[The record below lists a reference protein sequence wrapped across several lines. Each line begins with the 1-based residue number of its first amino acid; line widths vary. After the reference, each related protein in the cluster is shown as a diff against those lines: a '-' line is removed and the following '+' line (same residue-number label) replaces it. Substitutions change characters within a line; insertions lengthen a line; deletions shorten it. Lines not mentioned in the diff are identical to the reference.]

1 MLAWIKPGIE
11 VMQDNAWK
19 HMRCPVTSIEKT
31 SATTPI
37 ESSYPVPSAN
47 GVTLVV
53 EPRCWANN
61 MTAVIHPGYPF
72 NGSGLPRL
80 DGVSWVENV
89 FELLGAPGSSG
100 QFYVDSSYVYYV
112 PRAGED
118 MSTATAELA
127 LAESLVELRGTPAH
141 VAPLNDD
148 DPAIM
153 YSPGWQKLTNRAVG
167 DLRDDAHGTQS
178 ATDAMSYTFVGT
190 GIDVL
195 GETSTDSGEVD
206 VTVTQAGRPID
217 AKTISTLG
225 TARFAQQAIYSIAKL
240 PKDTYTIT
248 IKKHAADAS
257 WLAIDALVTTSEPL
271 TTVHDIVFSGLT
283 FAYAAWS
290 VPSKSG
296 YVDNQAGV
304 LWDPASGAPAR
315 VPGAVTVHRGERL
328 DFSRNTFH
336 HLGGAGLE
344 LADGTRNTTVVG
356 NRFDDISAGG
366 ILVGEV
372 DDYWLSDALPS
383 GPARMT
389 SAISVANNVVT
400 NTGLEFHDTVGI
412 WVGNA
417 RSTDVLHN
425 LIAHT
430 SYTGLSMGWGWG
442 WVAPCDK
449 QLASNMTACR
459 RGTNYNGGN
468 RIVANRIYDVMRTL
482 VDGGAIYTLG
492 GQAVVGGVTPTLTRN
507 VVSNAAPCYHMIYH
521 DEGST
526 FWRTDENVIYNTG
539 AHWLGIWMPT
549 SHDIAAGGMGPNYT
563 DNPEAFLDAG
573 TSNSIMQ
580 PVILPFGTWPAAAQT
595 IYDEAGP
602 EPAYAGLVSSSRLVN
617 DGDGAL
623 RYSSDAQHPHWQASP
638 IRGLG
643 DVNDDIHY
651 ATASGAAVRLDFTGT
666 GVAVLGE
673 KNSDQGLVEITLD
686 GASKGMVDT
695 TATSRSAGQVLY
707 EVHGLPAGAHTV
719 TVTKRSGQ
727 YATIDAFRLD

>member
-1 MLAWIKPGIE
+1 
-11 VMQDNAWK
+11 
-19 HMRCPVTSIEKT
+19 
-31 SATTPI
+31 
-37 ESSYPVPSAN
+37 
-47 GVTLVV
+47 
-53 EPRCWANN
+53 

-167 DLRDDAHGTQS
+167 DLRDDVHGTQS

-195 GETSTDSGEVD
+195 GETSTDGGEVD

-217 AKTISTLG
+217 AKTITTLG

-366 ILVGEV
+366 ILVERRPAV
-372 DDYWLSDALPS
+372 
-383 GPARMT
+383 GPGA
-389 SAISVANNVVT
+389 
-400 NTGLEFHDTVGI
+400 
-412 WVGNA
+412 
-417 RSTDVLHN
+417 
-425 LIAHT
+425 
-430 SYTGLSMGWGWG
+430 
-442 WVAPCDK
+442 
-449 QLASNMTACR
+449 
-459 RGTNYNGGN
+459 
-468 RIVANRIYDVMRTL
+468 YDVRDQRRQQRRHQHGPRIPRHGRHLGGQRAKHRRIAQPHCAYFVHGL
-482 VDGGAIYTLG
+482 VDGLG
-492 GQAVVGGVTPTLTRN
+492 L
-507 VVSNAAPCYHMIYH
+507 
-521 DEGST
+521 
-526 FWRTDENVIYNTG
+526 
-539 AHWLGIWMPT
+539 
-549 SHDIAAGGMGPNYT
+549 GMGRP
-563 DNPEAFLDAG
+563 LR
-573 TSNSIMQ
+573 Q
-580 PVILPFGTWPAAAQT
+580 AARFEH
-595 IYDEAGP
+595 D
-602 EPAYAGLVSSSRLVN
+602 
-617 DGDGAL
+617 
-623 RYSSDAQHPHWQASP
+623 
-638 IRGLG
+638 
-643 DVNDDIHY
+643 
-651 ATASGAAVRLDFTGT
+651 
-666 GVAVLGE
+666 
-673 KNSDQGLVEITLD
+673 
-686 GASKGMVDT
+686 
-695 TATSRSAGQVLY
+695 
-707 EVHGLPAGAHTV
+707 GLPARHELQ
-719 TVTKRSGQ
+719 RRQ
-727 YATIDAFRLD
+727 PHRRQPHL